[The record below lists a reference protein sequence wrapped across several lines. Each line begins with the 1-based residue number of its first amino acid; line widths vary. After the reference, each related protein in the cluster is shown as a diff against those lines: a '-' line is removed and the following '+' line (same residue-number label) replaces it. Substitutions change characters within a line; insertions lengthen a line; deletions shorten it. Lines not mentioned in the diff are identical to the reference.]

1 MDLNEISIDPIRVE
15 QGAWID
21 TGLGDIRV
29 KMRGSNNSDW
39 LALYIKLDSAIPPLL
54 RKQTAKFIAE
64 RERIESECIVQTG
77 IVDWQNITEN
87 SEALPFSPENARRLI
102 FDPKFK
108 AFRAMC
114 KYAADRI
121 ATESD
126 VALADAIKN

>member
-39 LALYIKLDSAIPPLL
+39 LALYIKLDAAISPSL

-64 RERIESECIVQTG
+64 RERIESECIVQAG
-77 IVDWQNITEN
+77 ILNETETTEN
-87 SEALPFSPENARRLI
+87 MEALPFSPENARRLI
-102 FDPKFK
+102 FDPKF
-108 AFRAMC
+108 
-114 KYAADRI
+114 
-121 ATESD
+121 
-126 VALADAIKN
+126 

>member
-39 LALYIKLDSAIPPLL
+39 LALYIKLDAAIPNIM

-64 RERIESECIVQTG
+64 RERIESECIVQAG
-77 IVDWQNITEN
+77 LLDWQGITEGG
-87 SEALPFSPENARRLI
+87 EPLPFSVENARRLI
-102 FDPKFK
+102 FDPKYK
-108 AFRAMC
+108 AFRSVC
-114 KYAADRI
+114 KYVADRI

-126 VALADAIKN
+126 LALADAIKN